1 MAKIILNVELRSEQA
16 SKEITNLQKS
26 VDLIANTLKSVQPNK
41 DLTAQLNALA
51 KAFNAL
57 AREAQQV
64 EKSDK
69 ERAALEAKLAKLEAD
84 TAKAEAQRAKAVS
97 DVAKA
102 AAQAATAVQK
112 EKEATEKANLAQTK
126 AKEGLEKLATAVEKR
141 KQAEEKTNQEAAK
154 TLIQEEKLELQA
166 AKTAAGME
174 KLSESQDG
182 TAQSTETLGDKF
194 GNLVERYAKFYA
206 SSLLVRKPL
215 QLIQNAL
222 SDVGETLVK
231 TEDAVIELNRVLDD
245 PQPTQ
250 EVANRLYDI
259 AYAYG
264 STFESA
270 STIASNFARAGKSW
284 NESLQATEAALLAMN
299 VAELNATEASDGLL
313 SIIAQF
319 DMETSDLIDVVDKL
333 NKTADKNPVSTQ
345 KLLQAIQRAGSAAKN
360 ANVSFDQT
368 LGLITAISE
377 ATNRS
382 GQNIGTAVNSLIQ
395 YSTKNVD
402 VFATLSKES
411 EEMVEKFKLGL
422 VSIVDVWNQVAKD
435 IHDDKEARD
444 NIITA
449 LGTDGL
455 EELSST
461 LHDELGDLVSEIDG
475 VYNVANTYRKNYF
488 IALLDNMD
496 RYMKVQEQLTDY
508 QGYSQEENEKYMETY
523 TAKVNQLND
532 AWQKLANDEQ
542 GILGFKKNLVET
554 GIALVGIVE
563 KGGGIKT
570 VVSEVAVLMGSIAT
584 FFNGAKIGKALEG
597 ILKTIKET
605 GTYIKETWSGMKDI
619 AEVIERARKA
629 QEAYNAAQEVY
640 NTLKKQQA
648 TEEELVAASAA
659 LANAEQQKAAAS
671 AALWQAALGW
681 ISLAITGITLLVS
694 GINAYNAAQERARQ
708 KTIETAKAHEADA
721 IELRNLSNRYK
732 ELTPDSDE
740 YREVEDR
747 IVALLGDKAKLLPSV
762 TKGTDNYRKA
772 VENLTAAQL
781 AQYKMEQ
788 IAAKQAARES
798 LENDANGANGYTR
811 WSAES
816 KFYDA
821 AWADAGLKY
830 GEKLS
835 ADQITAYYDKLIAK
849 QDELA
854 LSYEKL
860 VAAGDKAGAN
870 KVYKQWEENGKQIAA
885 VSEKVNTYKST
896 IESTAE
902 VEKILA
908 EESPIG
914 LHIYEIEELGEVVEE
929 VGSKYDKAAMGA
941 DAFAEKL
948 SEDTAAL
955 KADAD
960 AIAAVRAAQE
970 EFNESGGLSIETISK
985 LASLGSDWVDV
996 LFDENGAV
1004 DVNSN
1009 AIYYLLAA
1017 KSELLTQNGVLIDS
1031 TEEETAAI
1039 EKVTE
1044 QLKDYSAQIDDVQ
1057 NALSVLDAVQ
1067 AEYDE
1072 TGSLSIDTLQ
1082 KLLELGG
1089 EYLDLII
1096 DEEGQIR
1103 LNQGAVDD
1111 LVAAKQTLLEKLIEE
1126 QTVQYAVTLIHEK
1139 MAETE
1144 EEVGTQAENAAKRV
1158 ALMVSQVRE
1167 LAGDSQGATLAMEG
1181 LKTALAQLGAMEG
1194 VSLTEADLDEI
1205 AGKTM
1210 TYNQG
1215 LRNLLANAVN
1225 TSSSGWRS
1233 SSGSSSSSSSSSK
1246 STKDEYLED
1255 LKAVVS
1261 LRESE
1266 LTLMEHQGASQDEQI
1281 AKIHQIQEAIHTE
1294 ADYLRSIGASQEDIN
1309 KLSSDWWKWQEKI
1322 VSMQEKSAEAAKKA
1336 AEEAKKAAEEA
1347 EKAETA
1353 RLKQVLADDKARLT
1367 LMEKQSKSVSE
1378 RVEKMKEIQAHLHDE
1393 AEWLRKIGAEQ
1404 SEIDALS
1411 AEWWDWQEKILKLY
1425 QETLEAARDIELEAQ
1440 QKVIDG
1446 ILAEIKAEEEAL
1458 EISEKRLAVDEARAN
1473 LEDAIAQAKLDYI
1486 QTVLSD
1492 YITALDDAETLESK
1506 QMAVIEAREKLV
1518 QAEREAQAKSIIE
1531 TFKAEKDVKN
1541 DTLSLEE
1548 KRLAVEKARQALI
1561 DAENNRTTRVF
1572 NEATGQWE
1580 YQADAKVVQSAKDNL
1595 KSAVDALNA
1604 YVEEAAWN
1612 EVAEAVENG
1621 SVSEAEVLEI
1631 LSKWAKEAYGN
1642 GSPEFVGKIQAA
1654 FRKAMGSAA
1663 SPDSVAGQI
1672 SAVDSAVKS
1681 LNGYLKAEAVKEL
1694 KAYIAA
1700 GNTDASGMR
1709 SILDKWLSMGEGGEL
1724 YEWRD
1729 GLLDA
1734 VNGAIE
1740 SGYYDDSKVQSQIQ
1754 AVENA
1759 VTSLHEYLRN
1769 RFISEITDLVKNGT
1783 AEEIRAA
1790 IEKWSEMEDFD
1801 LAPSDLDWATR
1812 AADAVEQ
1819 KENTQSMWDAVMA
1832 GDKSSGT
1839 INWVLNRMKQNSAAW
1854 WDADKAGDE
1863 AEKKRLSDENY
1874 FLGSQMGWHRK
1885 ENGHWY
1891 DEYDRQVYDRGG
1903 VLHGKGGIK
1912 ATNRPEI
1919 ILDPDLTSKILRPGS
1934 EAQFRAFADA
1944 MHLMFERGGRTRADM
1959 PVIRNPSVTD
1969 SHNTSYTVNGIPIP
1983 AASAERYTVAELFR
1997 MLPMARS

>member
-112 EKEATEKANLAQTK
+112 EKEATEKANIAQTK

-222 SDVGETLVK
+222 ADVGETLVK

-264 STFESA
+264 STFENA
-270 STIASNFARAGKSW
+270 STIASNFARSGRSW

-449 LGTDGL
+449 LGTDDL

-461 LHDELGDLVSEIDG
+461 LHDELGDLVSEIDDT
-475 VYNVANTYRKNYF
+475 YNVANTYRKNYF

-496 RYMKVQEQLTDY
+496 RFMKVQEQLTDY
-508 QGYSQEENEKYMETY
+508 QGYSQEENAKYMETY

-542 GILGFKKNLVET
+542 GILGFKKNLVDI
-554 GIALVGIVE
+554 GIGIVQLIDDS
-563 KGGGIKT
+563 GGLVNTIKYL
-570 VVSEVAVLMGSIAT
+570 SSIAAGLYIFLNT
-584 FFNGAKIGKALEG
+584 EKLVAGWQSLVTTVAALKTSLEG
-597 ILKTIKET
+597 
-605 GTYIKETWSGMKDI
+605 
-619 AEVIERARKA
+619 
-629 QEAYNAAQEVY
+629 AA
-640 NTLKKQQA
+640 T
-648 TEEELVAASAA
+648 AAMTTH
-659 LANAEQQKAAAS
+659 
-671 AALWQAALGW
+671 AALGW
-681 ISLAITGITLLVS
+681 VGLAVMVVGGLATAFYATKQAEDEARESAISLWKEQET
-694 GINAYNAAQERARQ
+694 NALKLE
-708 KTIETAKAHEADA
+708 
-721 IELRNLSNRYK
+721 ELRNKYVELNPDSEEYK
-732 ELTPDSDE
+732 EIE
-740 YREVEDR
+740 EQIVE
-747 IVALLGDKAKLLPSV
+747 LLGDKTRVLEGL
-762 TKGTDNYRKA
+762 TEGTDDYREALIKLTDEQLRNLKLTNYDAIEAAKESVKSAVPTFAPFSDDYFRSFLRSDQPGREGRSVGSYSSEELYNEYQDFVKKFEA
-772 VENLTAAQL
+772 LEKIRADALAEGNTALVNQLKERYDGMKSAIDKYSTVMDDYGNLVEKQTFLDNYLVENIEDTSEAIETHSGSGGKYTQSIEETVSATEELT
-781 AQYKMEQ
+781 
-788 IAAKQAARES
+788 
-798 LENDANGANGYTR
+798 DAVDEAG
-811 WSAES
+811 
-816 KFYDA
+816 DA
-821 AWADAGLKY
+821 AEEAG
-830 GEKLS
+830 
-835 ADQITAYYDKLIAK
+835 
-849 QDELA
+849 
-854 LSYEKL
+854 
-860 VAAGDKAGAN
+860 
-870 KVYKQWEENGKQIAA
+870 
-885 VSEKVNTYKST
+885 
-896 IESTAE
+896 
-902 VEKILA
+902 
-908 EESPIG
+908 P
-914 LHIYEIEELGEVVEE
+914 
-929 VGSKYDKAAMGA
+929 KYDKASMGA
-941 DAFAEKL
+941 DKFAE
-948 SEDTAAL
+948 SVAGDTAAL

-960 AIAAVRAAQE
+960 AIKAVKAAQE
-970 EFNESGGLSIETISK
+970 EFNETGGLSIETMSK
-985 LASLGSDWVDV
+985 LASLSSDWVDV
-996 LFDENGAV
+996 LFDENGAI

-1017 KSELLTQNGVLIDS
+1017 KNELLTENGVLIDS

-1089 EYLDLII
+1089 EYHDLII

-1103 LNQGAVDD
+1103 LNQEAVND

-1233 SSGSSSSSSSSSK
+1233 SSGSSSSSSSSK

-1367 LMEKQSKSVSE
+1367 LMEKQGKSVSE
-1378 RVEKMKEIQAHLHDE
+1378 RVEKMKDIQAHLHDE

-1425 QETLEAARDIELEAQ
+1425 KETLEAARDIELEAQ

-1458 EISEKRLAVDEARAN
+1458 ELSEKRLAIDEKRAD
-1473 LEDAIAQAKLDYI
+1473 LEDAIAKAKLDYVQSVI
-1486 QTVLSD
+1486 SD

-1506 QMAVIEAREKLV
+1506 QRAVAEAREKLV
-1518 QAEREAQAKSIIE
+1518 TAEREARSKAIIDA
-1531 TFKAEKDVKN
+1531 FKAEREVKS

-1561 DAENNRTTRVF
+1561 DAENNRTTRVY

-1580 YQADAKVVQSAKDNL
+1580 YQADARAVQSAKDNL

-1642 GSPEFVGKIQAA
+1642 GSPEFVAKIQSA
-1654 FRKAMGSAA
+1654 FRKAMGTAA
-1663 SPDSVAGQI
+1663 SPDSVSGQI
-1672 SAVDSAVKS
+1672 SAVDNAVKS
-1681 LNGYLKAEAVKEL
+1681 LNDYLKAEAVKEL

-1700 GNTDASGMR
+1700 GNTDAAGMK
-1709 SILDKWLSMGEGGEL
+1709 SILDKWLSMGEGAEL
-1724 YEWRD
+1724 YQWRD
-1729 GLLDA
+1729 GLLDS

-1759 VTSLHEYLRN
+1759 VDSLHEYLRN
-1769 RFISEITDLVKNGT
+1769 RFIQEIEDLVKNGT

-1801 LAPSDLDWATR
+1801 LAPSNLDWATR
-1812 AADAVEQ
+1812 VADAVEQ

-1854 WDADKAGDE
+1854 WDADKAGDSD
-1863 AEKKRLSDENY
+1863 EKKRLSDEN
-1874 FLGSQMGWHRK
+1874 FLLGTMMGWKRK
-1885 ENGHWY
+1885 DNGHWY
-1891 DEYDRQVYDRGG
+1891 DEYDRQIYDRGG

-1912 ATNRPEI
+1912 ATNKPEI
-1919 ILDPDLTSKILRPGS
+1919 ILDPELTAKILRPGS

-1944 MHLMFERGGRTRADM
+1944 MHLMFERGGRTRAEM

-1983 AASAERYTVAELFR
+1983 AASAERYTIAELFR
-1997 MLPMARS
+1997 MLPAARS